1 MNLGLKNNEVR
12 LVKYSPKWKDEFKRS
27 KNLILDHTH
36 IQKNRIEHIGSTSII
51 GMSAKPIIDI
61 VIGVDDLEKV
71 DKTLFKELEKAGF
84 FRLKVN
90 RPNEVVL
97 AKFLD
102 ESYKVKTHFIHLV
115 EYKGDLWHD
124 LIFFRDYLNSN
135 REAREEYLDVKN
147 KYLSNASKDI
157 IEYTNYKE
165 EFVKEIYKKRKD
177 F

>member
-12 LVKYSPKWKDEFKRS
+12 LVEYSPKWRDEFERS

-36 IQKNRIEHIGSTSII
+36 IPENRIEHIGSTSII

-61 VIGVDDLEKV
+61 IIGVDDLEKV

-90 RPNEVVL
+90 RPNEIVL

-115 EYKGDLWHD
+115 EYKKDLWHN

-135 REAREEYLDVKN
+135 KEDREKYLDIKK
-147 KYLSNASKDI
+147 KYVSKSSTGI
-157 IEYTNYKE
+157 IDYTNYKE
-165 EFVKEIYKKRKD
+165 NFVKEIYKKRK
-177 F
+177 

>member
-12 LVKYSPKWKDEFKRS
+12 LVEYSPKWRDEFERS

-36 IQKNRIEHIGSTSII
+36 IPENRIEHIGSTSII

-90 RPNEVVL
+90 RPNEIVL

-115 EYKGDLWHD
+115 EYKKDLWHN

-135 REAREEYLDVKN
+135 KEDREKYLDIKK
-147 KYLSNASKDI
+147 KYVSKSSTGI
-157 IEYTNYKE
+157 IDYTNYKE
-165 EFVKEIYKKRKD
+165 NFVKEIYKKRK
-177 F
+177 

>member
-12 LVKYSPKWKDEFKRS
+12 LVEYSPKWRGEFERS
-27 KNLILDHTH
+27 KNLILNHTH
-36 IQKNRIEHIGSTSII
+36 IPENRIEHIGSTSII

-90 RPNEVVL
+90 RPNEIVL

-115 EYKGDLWHD
+115 EYKKDLWHN
-124 LIFFRDYLNSN
+124 LIFFRDYLNN
-135 REAREEYLDVKN
+135 NKEDREKYLDIKK
-147 KYLSNASKDI
+147 KYVSKSSTGI
-157 IEYTNYKE
+157 IDYTNYKE
-165 EFVKEIYKKRKD
+165 NFVKEIYKKRK
-177 F
+177 

>member
-12 LVKYSPKWKDEFKRS
+12 LVEYSPKWRGEFERS

-36 IQKNRIEHIGSTSII
+36 IPENRIEHMGSTSII

-61 VIGVDDLEKV
+61 VIGVDDLKKV

-90 RPNEVVL
+90 RPNEIVL

-115 EYKGDLWHD
+115 EYKKDLWHN

-135 REAREEYLDVKN
+135 KEDREKYLDIKK
-147 KYLSNASKDI
+147 KYVSKSSTGI
-157 IEYTNYKE
+157 IDYTNYKE
-165 EFVKEIYKKRKD
+165 NFVKEIYKKRK
-177 F
+177 

>member
-12 LVKYSPKWKDEFKRS
+12 LVEYSPKWKDEFERS

-36 IQKNRIEHIGSTSII
+36 IPENRIEHIGSTSII
-51 GMSAKPIIDI
+51 GMLAKPKIDI

-90 RPNEVVL
+90 RPNEIVL

-115 EYKGDLWHD
+115 EYEKDLWHN

-135 REAREEYLDVKN
+135 KEAREKYLDIKK
-147 KYLSNASKDI
+147 KYVSKSSTGI
-157 IEYTNYKE
+157 IDYTNYKE
-165 EFVKEIYKKRKD
+165 NFVKEIYKKRK
-177 F
+177 

>member
-12 LVKYSPKWKDEFKRS
+12 LIEYSPKWKDEFKRS

-36 IQKNRIEHIGSTSII
+36 IQENRIEHIGSTSII

-71 DKTLFKELEKAGF
+71 DKTLFKELEKVGF

-90 RPNEVVL
+90 RPNEIVL

-115 EYKGDLWHD
+115 EYEKDLWHN

-135 REAREEYLDVKN
+135 KEAREKYLDIKK
-147 KYLSNASKDI
+147 KYVSKSSTGI
-157 IEYTNYKE
+157 IDYTNYKE
-165 EFVKEIYKKRKD
+165 NFVKEIYKKRK
-177 F
+177 

>member
-12 LVKYSPKWKDEFKRS
+12 LVEYSPKWKDEFERS

-36 IQKNRIEHIGSTSII
+36 IPENRIEHIGSTSII
-51 GMSAKPIIDI
+51 GMLAKPIIDI

-90 RPNEVVL
+90 RPNEIVL

-115 EYKGDLWHD
+115 EYKKDLWHN

-135 REAREEYLDVKN
+135 KEAREKYLDIKK
-147 KYLSNASKDI
+147 KYVSKSSTGI
-157 IEYTNYKE
+157 IDYTNYKE
-165 EFVKEIYKKRKD
+165 NFVKEIYKKRK
-177 F
+177 

>member
-1 MNLGLKNNEVR
+1 LNLGLKNNEVR
-12 LVKYSPKWKDEFKRS
+12 LVEYSPKWRDEFERS

-36 IQKNRIEHIGSTSII
+36 IPENRIEHIGSTSII

-61 VIGVDDLEKV
+61 IIGVDDLEKV

-90 RPNEVVL
+90 RPNEIVL

-115 EYKGDLWHD
+115 EYKKDLWHN
-124 LIFFRDYLNSN
+124 LIFFRDYLNN
-135 REAREEYLDVKN
+135 NKEDREKYLDIKN
-147 KYLSNASKDI
+147 KYVSKSSTGI
-157 IEYTNYKE
+157 IDYTNYKE
-165 EFVKEIYKKRKD
+165 NFVKEIYKKRK
-177 F
+177 

>member
-12 LVKYSPKWKDEFKRS
+12 LVEYSPKWRDEFERS

-36 IQKNRIEHIGSTSII
+36 IPENRIEHIGSTSII

-61 VIGVDDLEKV
+61 VIGVDDLKKV

-90 RPNEVVL
+90 RPNEIVL

-115 EYKGDLWHD
+115 EYKKDLWHN
-124 LIFFRDYLNSN
+124 LVFFRDYLNN
-135 REAREEYLDVKN
+135 NKEDREKYLDIKK
-147 KYLSNASKDI
+147 KYVSKSSTGI
-157 IEYTNYKE
+157 IDYTNYKE
-165 EFVKEIYKKRKD
+165 NFVKEIYKKRK
-177 F
+177 

>member
-12 LVKYSPKWKDEFKRS
+12 LVEYSPKWKDEFERS

-36 IQKNRIEHIGSTSII
+36 IPENRIEHIGSTSII

-61 VIGVDDLEKV
+61 VIGVDDLKKV

-90 RPNEVVL
+90 RPNEIVL

-115 EYKGDLWHD
+115 EYEKDLWHN

-135 REAREEYLDVKN
+135 KEAREKYLDIKK
-147 KYLSNASKDI
+147 KYVSKSSTGI
-157 IEYTNYKE
+157 IDYTNYKE
-165 EFVKEIYKKRKD
+165 NFVKEIYKKRK
-177 F
+177 

>member
-12 LVKYSPKWKDEFKRS
+12 LIEYSPKWKDEFKRS

-36 IQKNRIEHIGSTSII
+36 IQENRIEHIGSTSII

-71 DKTLFKELEKAGF
+71 DKTLFKELENVGF

-90 RPNEVVL
+90 RPNEIVL

-115 EYKGDLWHD
+115 EYEKDLWHN
-124 LIFFRDYLNSN
+124 LIFFRDYLNN
-135 REAREEYLDVKN
+135 NKEAREKYLDIKK
-147 KYLSNASKDI
+147 KYVSKSSTRI
-157 IEYTNYKE
+157 IDYTNYKE
-165 EFVKEIYKKRKD
+165 NFVKEIYKKRK
-177 F
+177 

>member
-12 LVKYSPKWKDEFKRS
+12 LVEYSPKWRGEFERS

-36 IQKNRIEHIGSTSII
+36 IPENRIEHIGSTSII

-61 VIGVDDLEKV
+61 VIGVDDLKKV

-90 RPNEVVL
+90 RPNEIVL

-115 EYKGDLWHD
+115 EYKKDLWHN

-135 REAREEYLDVKN
+135 KEDREKYLDIKK
-147 KYLSNASKDI
+147 KYVSKSSTGI
-157 IEYTNYKE
+157 IDYTNYKE
-165 EFVKEIYKKRKD
+165 NFVKEIYKKRK
-177 F
+177 

>member
-12 LVKYSPKWKDEFKRS
+12 LVEYSPKWRGEFERS
-27 KNLILDHTH
+27 KNLILNHTH
-36 IQKNRIEHIGSTSII
+36 IPENRIEHIGSTSII

-61 VIGVDDLEKV
+61 VIGVDDLKKV

-90 RPNEVVL
+90 RPNEIVL

-115 EYKGDLWHD
+115 EYKKDLWHN
-124 LIFFRDYLNSN
+124 LIFFRDYLNN
-135 REAREEYLDVKN
+135 NKEDREKCLDIKK
-147 KYLSNASKDI
+147 KYVSKSSTGI
-157 IEYTNYKE
+157 IDYTNYKE
-165 EFVKEIYKKRKD
+165 NFVKEIYKKRK
-177 F
+177 

>member
-12 LVKYSPKWKDEFKRS
+12 LVEYSPKWRGEFERS

-36 IQKNRIEHIGSTSII
+36 IPENRIEHIGSTSII

-61 VIGVDDLEKV
+61 VIGVDDLKKV

-90 RPNEVVL
+90 RPNEIVL

-115 EYKGDLWHD
+115 EYKKDLWHN
-124 LIFFRDYLNSN
+124 LIFFRDYLNN
-135 REAREEYLDVKN
+135 NKEDREKYLDIKK
-147 KYLSNASKDI
+147 KYVSKSSTGI
-157 IEYTNYKE
+157 IDYTNYKE
-165 EFVKEIYKKRKD
+165 NFVKEIYKKRK
-177 F
+177 

>member
-12 LVKYSPKWKDEFKRS
+12 LVEYSPKWRDEFERS

-36 IQKNRIEHIGSTSII
+36 IPENRIEHMGSTSII

-61 VIGVDDLEKV
+61 IIGVDDLEKV

-90 RPNEVVL
+90 RPNEIVL

-115 EYKGDLWHD
+115 EYKKDLWHN

-135 REAREEYLDVKN
+135 KEDREKYLDIKK
-147 KYLSNASKDI
+147 KYVSKSSTGI
-157 IEYTNYKE
+157 IDYTNYKE
-165 EFVKEIYKKRKD
+165 NFVKEIYKKRK
-177 F
+177 

>member
-12 LVKYSPKWKDEFKRS
+12 LVEYSPKWKDEFERS

-36 IQKNRIEHIGSTSII
+36 IPENRIEHIGSTSII
-51 GMSAKPIIDI
+51 GMLAKPIIDI
-61 VIGVDDLEKV
+61 VIGVDDLKKV

-90 RPNEVVL
+90 RPNEIVL

-115 EYKGDLWHD
+115 EYKKDLWHN

-135 REAREEYLDVKN
+135 KEDREKYLDIKK
-147 KYLSNASKDI
+147 KYVSKSSTGI
-157 IEYTNYKE
+157 IDYTNYKE
-165 EFVKEIYKKRKD
+165 NFVKEIYKKRK
-177 F
+177 

>member
-12 LVKYSPKWKDEFKRS
+12 LVEYSPKWRDEFERS
-27 KNLILDHTH
+27 KNLILNHTH
-36 IQKNRIEHIGSTSII
+36 IPENRIEHIGSTSII

-61 VIGVDDLEKV
+61 VIGVDDLKKV

-90 RPNEVVL
+90 RPNEIVL

-115 EYKGDLWHD
+115 EYKKDLWHN

-135 REAREEYLDVKN
+135 KEAREKYLDIKK
-147 KYLSNASKDI
+147 KYVSKSSTGI
-157 IEYTNYKE
+157 IDYTNYKE
-165 EFVKEIYKKRKD
+165 NFVKEIYKKRK
-177 F
+177 

>member
-12 LVKYSPKWKDEFKRS
+12 LVEYSPKWRGEFERS
-27 KNLILDHTH
+27 KNLILNHTH
-36 IQKNRIEHIGSTSII
+36 IPENRIEHIGSTSII

-61 VIGVDDLEKV
+61 VIGVDDLKKV

-90 RPNEVVL
+90 RPNEIVL

-115 EYKGDLWHD
+115 EYKKDLWHN

-135 REAREEYLDVKN
+135 KEDREKYLD
-147 KYLSNASKDI
+147 
-157 IEYTNYKE
+157 IE
-165 EFVKEIYKKRKD
+165 EICK
-177 F
+177 

>member
-12 LVKYSPKWKDEFKRS
+12 LIEYSPKWKDEFKRS
-27 KNLILDHTH
+27 KNLILAHTH
-36 IQKNRIEHIGSTSII
+36 IQENRIEHIGSTSII

-71 DKTLFKELEKAGF
+71 DKTLFKELENAGF

-90 RPNEVVL
+90 RPNEIVL

-115 EYKGDLWHD
+115 EYKKDLWHN
-124 LIFFRDYLNSN
+124 LIFFRDYLNN
-135 REAREEYLDVKN
+135 NKEDREKYLDIKK
-147 KYLSNASKDI
+147 KYVSKSSTGI
-157 IEYTNYKE
+157 IDYTNYKE
-165 EFVKEIYKKRKD
+165 NFVKEIYKKRK
-177 F
+177 

>member
-12 LVKYSPKWKDEFKRS
+12 LVKYSPKWKDEFERS

-36 IQKNRIEHIGSTSII
+36 MQENRIEHIGSTAII
-51 GMSAKPIIDI
+51 DMSAKPIIDI
-61 VIGVDDLEKV
+61 IIGVDDLEKV
-71 DKTLFKELEKAGF
+71 DKALFKELKTVGF

-90 RPNEVVL
+90 RPNEIVL

-115 EYKGDLWHD
+115 EYEKDLWHN

-135 REAREEYLDVKN
+135 KEAREKYLDIKK
-147 KYLSNASKDI
+147 KYVSEASTGI
-157 IEYTNYKE
+157 IDYTNYKE
-165 EFVKEIYKKRKD
+165 DFVKEIYKKRK
-177 F
+177 

>member
-12 LVKYSPKWKDEFKRS
+12 LVEYSPKWKDEFERS
-27 KNLILDHTH
+27 KNLILAHTH
-36 IQKNRIEHIGSTSII
+36 IQENRIEHIGSTSII

-90 RPNEVVL
+90 RPNEIVL

-115 EYKGDLWHD
+115 EYEKDLWHN

-135 REAREEYLDVKN
+135 KEAREKYLDIKK
-147 KYLSNASKDI
+147 KYVSKSSTGI
-157 IEYTNYKE
+157 IDYTNYKE
-165 EFVKEIYKKRKD
+165 NFVKEIYKKRK
-177 F
+177 

>member
-12 LVKYSPKWKDEFKRS
+12 LVEYSPKWRDEFERS

-36 IQKNRIEHIGSTSII
+36 IPENRIEHIGSTSII

-61 VIGVDDLEKV
+61 IIGVDDLEKV

-90 RPNEVVL
+90 RPNEIVL

-115 EYKGDLWHD
+115 EYKKDLWHN
-124 LIFFRDYLNSN
+124 LIFFRDYLNN
-135 REAREEYLDVKN
+135 NKEDREKYLDIKK
-147 KYLSNASKDI
+147 KYVSKSSTGI
-157 IEYTNYKE
+157 IDYTNYKE
-165 EFVKEIYKKRKD
+165 NFVKEIYKKRK
-177 F
+177 

>member
-12 LVKYSPKWKDEFKRS
+12 LIEYSPKWKDEFKRS

-36 IQKNRIEHIGSTSII
+36 IQENRIEHIGSTSII

-71 DKTLFKELEKAGF
+71 DKTLFKELENAGF

-90 RPNEVVL
+90 RPNEIVL

-115 EYKGDLWHD
+115 EYEKDLWHN

-135 REAREEYLDVKN
+135 KEAREKYLDIKK
-147 KYLSNASKDI
+147 KYVSKSSTGI
-157 IEYTNYKE
+157 IDYTNYKE
-165 EFVKEIYKKRKD
+165 NFVKEIYKKRK
-177 F
+177 

>member
-12 LVKYSPKWKDEFKRS
+12 LVEYSPKWRDEFERS

-36 IQKNRIEHIGSTSII
+36 IPENRIEHIGSTSII

-61 VIGVDDLEKV
+61 IIGVDDLEKV

-90 RPNEVVL
+90 RPNEIVL

-115 EYKGDLWHD
+115 EYKKDLWHN
-124 LIFFRDYLNSN
+124 LIFFRDYLNN
-135 REAREEYLDVKN
+135 N
-147 KYLSNASKDI
+147 KED
-157 IEYTNYKE
+157 
-165 EFVKEIYKKRKD
+165 R
-177 F
+177 

>member
-12 LVKYSPKWKDEFKRS
+12 LVEYSPKWRGEFERS
-27 KNLILDHTH
+27 KNLILNHTH
-36 IQKNRIEHIGSTSII
+36 IPENRIEHIGSTSII

-61 VIGVDDLEKV
+61 VVGVDDLKKV

-90 RPNEVVL
+90 RPNEIVL

-115 EYKGDLWHD
+115 EYKKDLWHN
-124 LIFFRDYLNSN
+124 LIFFRDYLNN
-135 REAREEYLDVKN
+135 NKEDREKYLDIKK
-147 KYLSNASKDI
+147 KYVSKSSTGI
-157 IEYTNYKE
+157 IDYTNYKE
-165 EFVKEIYKKRKD
+165 NFVKEIYKKRK
-177 F
+177 

>member
-12 LVKYSPKWKDEFKRS
+12 LIEYSPKWKDEFKRS

-36 IQKNRIEHIGSTSII
+36 IQENRIEHIGSTSII

-71 DKTLFKELEKAGF
+71 DKTLFKELENAGF

-90 RPNEVVL
+90 RPNEIVL

-115 EYKGDLWHD
+115 EYEKDLWHN
-124 LIFFRDYLNSN
+124 LIFFRDYLNN
-135 REAREEYLDVKN
+135 NKEAREKYLDIKK
-147 KYLSNASKDI
+147 KYVSKSSTGI
-157 IEYTNYKE
+157 IDYTNYKE
-165 EFVKEIYKKRKD
+165 NFVKEIYKKRK
-177 F
+177 

>member
-12 LVKYSPKWKDEFKRS
+12 LVEYSPKWRDEFERS

-36 IQKNRIEHIGSTSII
+36 IPENRIEHIGSTSII

-61 VIGVDDLEKV
+61 VIGVDDLKKV

-90 RPNEVVL
+90 RPNEIVL

-115 EYKGDLWHD
+115 EYKKDLWHN
-124 LIFFRDYLNSN
+124 LIFFRDYLNN
-135 REAREEYLDVKN
+135 NKEDREKYLDIKK
-147 KYLSNASKDI
+147 KYVSKSSTGI
-157 IEYTNYKE
+157 IDYTNYKE
-165 EFVKEIYKKRKD
+165 NFVKEIYKKRK
-177 F
+177 

>member
-12 LVKYSPKWKDEFKRS
+12 LVEYSPKWRGEFERS
-27 KNLILDHTH
+27 KNLILNHTH
-36 IQKNRIEHIGSTSII
+36 IPENRIEHIGSTSII

-61 VIGVDDLEKV
+61 VIGVDDLKKV

-90 RPNEVVL
+90 RPNEIVL

-115 EYKGDLWHD
+115 EYKKDLWHN

-135 REAREEYLDVKN
+135 KEDREKYLDIKK
-147 KYLSNASKDI
+147 KYVSKSSTGI
-157 IEYTNYKE
+157 IDYTNYKE
-165 EFVKEIYKKRKD
+165 NFVKEIYKKRK
-177 F
+177 

>member
-12 LVKYSPKWKDEFKRS
+12 LVEYSPKWRDEFERS

-36 IQKNRIEHIGSTSII
+36 IPENRIEHIGSTSII

-61 VIGVDDLEKV
+61 IIGVDDLEKV

-90 RPNEVVL
+90 RPNEIVL

-115 EYKGDLWHD
+115 EYKKDLWHN

-135 REAREEYLDVKN
+135 KEAREKYLDIKK
-147 KYLSNASKDI
+147 KYVSKSSTGI
-157 IEYTNYKE
+157 IDYTNYKE
-165 EFVKEIYKKRKD
+165 NFVKEIYKKRK
-177 F
+177 

>member
-12 LVKYSPKWKDEFKRS
+12 LVEYSPKWRGEFERS

-36 IQKNRIEHIGSTSII
+36 IPENRIEHIGSTSII

-61 VIGVDDLEKV
+61 IIGVDDLEKV

-90 RPNEVVL
+90 RPNEIVL

-115 EYKGDLWHD
+115 EYKKDLWHN

-135 REAREEYLDVKN
+135 KEDREKYLDIKK
-147 KYLSNASKDI
+147 KYVSKSSTGI
-157 IEYTNYKE
+157 IDYTNYKE
-165 EFVKEIYKKRKD
+165 NFVKEIYKKRK
-177 F
+177 

>member
-12 LVKYSPKWKDEFKRS
+12 LVEYSPKWKDEFERS

-36 IQKNRIEHIGSTSII
+36 IQENRIEHIGSTAII
-51 GMSAKPIIDI
+51 DMSAKPIIDI
-61 VIGVDDLEKV
+61 IIGVDDLEKV

-90 RPNEVVL
+90 RPNEIVL

-115 EYKGDLWHD
+115 EYKKDLWHN
-124 LIFFRDYLNSN
+124 LIFFRNYLNSN
-135 REAREEYLDVKN
+135 KEARKKYLDIKK
-147 KYLSNASKDI
+147 KYVSEASKGITD
-157 IEYTNYKE
+157 YTNFKE
-165 EFVKEIYKKRKD
+165 NFVKEIYKKRK
-177 F
+177 

>member
-12 LVKYSPKWKDEFKRS
+12 LVEYSPKWRGEFERS
-27 KNLILDHTH
+27 KNLILNHTH
-36 IQKNRIEHIGSTSII
+36 IPENRIEHIGSTSII

-61 VIGVDDLEKV
+61 IIGVDDLEKV

-90 RPNEVVL
+90 RPNEIVL

-115 EYKGDLWHD
+115 EYKKDLWHN
-124 LIFFRDYLNSN
+124 LIFFRDYLNN
-135 REAREEYLDVKN
+135 NKEDREKYLDIKK
-147 KYLSNASKDI
+147 KYVSKSSTGI
-157 IEYTNYKE
+157 IDYTNYKE
-165 EFVKEIYKKRKD
+165 NFVKEIYKKRK
-177 F
+177 

>member
-12 LVKYSPKWKDEFKRS
+12 LVEYSPKWRGEFERS
-27 KNLILDHTH
+27 KNLILAHTH
-36 IQKNRIEHIGSTSII
+36 IQENRIEHIGSTSII

-71 DKTLFKELEKAGF
+71 DKTLFKELENAGF

-90 RPNEVVL
+90 RPNEIVL

-115 EYKGDLWHD
+115 EYKKDLWHN

-135 REAREEYLDVKN
+135 KEDREKYLDIKK
-147 KYLSNASKDI
+147 KYVSKSSTGI
-157 IEYTNYKE
+157 IDYTNYKE
-165 EFVKEIYKKRKD
+165 NFVKEIYKKRK
-177 F
+177 

>member
-12 LVKYSPKWKDEFKRS
+12 LVEYSPKWRGEFERS

-36 IQKNRIEHIGSTSII
+36 IPENRIEHIGSTSII

-61 VIGVDDLEKV
+61 IIGVDDLEKV

-90 RPNEVVL
+90 RPNEIVL

-115 EYKGDLWHD
+115 EYKKDLWHN
-124 LIFFRDYLNSN
+124 LIFFRDYLNN
-135 REAREEYLDVKN
+135 NKEDREKYLDIKK
-147 KYLSNASKDI
+147 KYVSKSSTGI
-157 IEYTNYKE
+157 IDYTNYKE
-165 EFVKEIYKKRKD
+165 NFVKEIYKKRK
-177 F
+177 

>member
-12 LVKYSPKWKDEFKRS
+12 LVEYSPKWRGEFERS
-27 KNLILDHTH
+27 KNLILNHTH
-36 IQKNRIEHIGSTSII
+36 IPENRIEHIGSTSII

-90 RPNEVVL
+90 RPNEIVL

-115 EYKGDLWHD
+115 EYKKDLWHN

-135 REAREEYLDVKN
+135 KEDREKYLDIKK
-147 KYLSNASKDI
+147 KYVSKSSTGI
-157 IEYTNYKE
+157 IDYTNYKE
-165 EFVKEIYKKRKD
+165 NFVKEIYKKRK
-177 F
+177 

>member
-12 LVKYSPKWKDEFKRS
+12 LVEYSPKWRDEFERS

-36 IQKNRIEHIGSTSII
+36 IPENRIEHIGSTSII
-51 GMSAKPIIDI
+51 GMLAKPIIDI

-90 RPNEVVL
+90 RPNEIVL

-115 EYKGDLWHD
+115 EYKKDLWHN
-124 LIFFRDYLNSN
+124 LIFFRDYLNN
-135 REAREEYLDVKN
+135 NKEDREKYLDIKK
-147 KYLSNASKDI
+147 KYVSKSSTGI
-157 IEYTNYKE
+157 IDYTNYKE
-165 EFVKEIYKKRKD
+165 NFVKEIYKKRK
-177 F
+177 

>member
-12 LVKYSPKWKDEFKRS
+12 LVEYSPKWKDEFERS

-36 IQKNRIEHIGSTSII
+36 IPENRIEHIGSTSII
-51 GMSAKPIIDI
+51 GMLAKPIIDI

-90 RPNEVVL
+90 RPNEIVL

-115 EYKGDLWHD
+115 EYKKDLWHN
-124 LIFFRDYLNSN
+124 LIFFRDYLNN
-135 REAREEYLDVKN
+135 NKEDREKYLDIKK
-147 KYLSNASKDI
+147 KYVSKSSTGI
-157 IEYTNYKE
+157 IDYTNYKE
-165 EFVKEIYKKRKD
+165 NFVKEIYKKRK
-177 F
+177 

>member
-12 LVKYSPKWKDEFKRS
+12 LVEYSPKWKDEFERS

-36 IQKNRIEHIGSTSII
+36 IPENRIEHIGSTSII

-61 VIGVDDLEKV
+61 IIGVDDLEKV

-90 RPNEVVL
+90 RPNEIVL

-115 EYKGDLWHD
+115 EYKKDLWHN
-124 LIFFRDYLNSN
+124 LIFFRDYLNN
-135 REAREEYLDVKN
+135 NKEDREKYLDIKK
-147 KYLSNASKDI
+147 KYVSKSSTGI
-157 IEYTNYKE
+157 IDYTNYKE
-165 EFVKEIYKKRKD
+165 NFVKEIYKKRK
-177 F
+177 

>member
-12 LVKYSPKWKDEFKRS
+12 LVKYSPKWKDEFERS

-36 IQKNRIEHIGSTSII
+36 IQENRIEHIGSTAII
-51 GMSAKPIIDI
+51 DMSAKPIIDI
-61 VIGVDDLEKV
+61 IIGVDDLEKV
-71 DKTLFKELEKAGF
+71 DKALFKELKTVGF

-90 RPNEVVL
+90 RPNEIVL

-115 EYKGDLWHD
+115 EYEKDLWHN

-135 REAREEYLDVKN
+135 KEAREKYLDIKK
-147 KYLSNASKDI
+147 KYVSKSSTGI
-157 IEYTNYKE
+157 IDYTNYKE
-165 EFVKEIYKKRKD
+165 NFVKEIYKKRK
-177 F
+177 